1 MKNNIITGLRV
12 GVSATVLDRASE
24 NTPLDGIGI
33 YTQSLFREYQDFDF
47 CTQGYVFPPV
57 KNHSLYYSFPSS
69 FRSFALKGILPFN
82 KSLKLPIDIFHVTD
96 YMSIPM
102 TCPVITTLYDAIP
115 FIDPRMAN
123 SRLRALKNFILRRSA
138 EYADHVIAIS
148 NYSVKELVEYYR
160 ISESKISVVY
170 CGVEEDWI
178 TNQPTKER
186 IEEVLKSYSLQRGYF
201 LNVGT
206 LQPRKNLERLIKA
219 HNCLPVNK
227 RKEHPLVVVGK
238 YGWSCDL
245 IVAQLKEKITCGE
258 AYWLPNVGSREELKC
273 LYAGSEA
280 FIFPSLY
287 EGFGLPVLEAFAV
300 GVPVLTSNTT
310 SLPEISKGIALEID
324 PLNINEM
331 AEAIKYMLDLP
342 DREERVTAGKKRAK
356 ELSWRHCGEETE
368 KVYRKV
374 LSGR

>member
-1 MKNNIITGLRV
+1 MKNNVTTKLRI
-12 GVSATVLDRASE
+12 GISTTVLDRASE

-33 YTQSLFREYQDFDF
+33 YTQSLFREFQDCDF
-47 CTQGYVFPPV
+47 YIQGYVFPPV
-57 KNHSLYYSFPSS
+57 KNLSLYSSFPSS
-69 FRSFALKGILPFN
+69 FRSFALKRILPFS

-115 FIDPRMAN
+115 FIDPGMAN
-123 SRLRALKNFILRRSA
+123 SRFRSLKNFILKRSA
-138 EYADHVIAIS
+138 ECADHVIAIS
-148 NYSVKELVEYYR
+148 NYSVKELVEYYGV
-160 ISESKISVVY
+160 SESKISVVY

-178 TNQPTKER
+178 INQPTKER

-206 LQPRKNLERLIKA
+206 LQPRKNVDRLLKA
-219 HNCLPVNK
+219 HSLLPYK
-227 RKEHPLVVVGK
+227 IRREHPLVVVGK
-238 YGWSCDL
+238 YGWNCDL
-245 IVAQLKEKITCGE
+245 LVAQLKEKIASGE
-258 AYWLPNVGSREELKC
+258 AYWFPNLSSREELKC
-273 LYAGSEA
+273 LYSGSKA

-310 SLPEISKGIALEID
+310 SLPEVSKGIALEID

-331 AEAIKYMLDLP
+331 AEAIKCMLDLP
-342 DREERVTAGKKRAK
+342 DREERISAGKRRAK
-356 ELSWRHCGEETE
+356 ELSWRHCGEETL

-374 LSGR
+374 LSGS